1 MVCYDFSNQKAKI
14 YLSYNKFVIET
25 MNNNPINTID
35 LSAEYVKVKNLLIEG
50 DISNEQLYEL
60 DASMIQIFNKRYGDD
75 QSFCNVNIN
84 CDLSLA
90 GTFYGP
96 ETLIIE
102 PASHGDNSGTVVIR
116 GNLQVQGEHTFIN
129 SQTIEVSDNII
140 RMHANYNSLDF
151 GGIEVVDDTGVI
163 RQFLWNNI
171 EDRWILE
178 DPLFLNDDLDVS
190 NNVNIS
196 GDLVVD
202 GNFDLSGRIDVDNDA
217 SFNGNVDISNHL
229 TVEGDASFNGDVD
242 ISGILKADNISLGE
256 ILKGL
261 GRFLLIDASGNI
273 VDSSFIS
280 FDGSS
285 VIIDTSAGLKIPAG
299 TTDERPV
306 HALQGHIRYN
316 NTLDSFEGYDG
327 NNWGKLGGL
336 KDVDGDT
343 YISVETSAGNDN
355 DDLDFYT
362 AGVRYLQIDKGGNIL
377 IGKGNNLS
385 KFTISGETGDTKI
398 AGTVEISG
406 NEGGVGLIV
415 HNDISTNN
423 IYMNQF
429 IYGNEIMY
437 IDPVHPTADNSGLLV
452 IRADVQILGTQTT
465 INSTTTEVSHNIIVH
480 IPAALTDG
488 GLKVKD
494 QNDHLRPFVFKNAP
508 DFRWDLSDAI
518 IFRDDASFSNNVDIS
533 ENLYVN
539 GDVSFQRNLDVS
551 GRLTTTTFTVLGD
564 VSFNGN
570 VDISD
575 RLVTYGDVSLISAV
589 DISGKLNIFDTG
601 TFLGNGNGLVV
612 VNDASLNN
620 DLYLGGTLY
629 TGQNFIID
637 PKGHG
642 DNTGLVIIK
651 GGLQVDGSSTV
662 INSTVLDISDH
673 RILLS
678 SNSTNQSQTDGAG
691 IEVSNNKL
699 FIYDYANDR
708 WLTNIGL
715 NVSGDL
721 IVNEDTSLNNAV
733 DISGKFNING
743 DSSFNKPVDINNN
756 FNVYSDSSFNG
767 NVYIAQHLNINDTL
781 SVNEDAS
788 FNQNVI
794 INETLEVDGIVTLN
808 NNVDISENLYVNGDV
823 SFQRNLDVSGT
834 IRATTIKVLGDVSF
848 DGFVDISDRLV
859 VYGDASFN
867 QDVDICGILHG
878 NDLIINGDASFNQN
892 VEISDQL
899 NVNGDVSLNSFVDI
913 SDRLVVN
920 GDASFNQDVDICG
933 ILHGNKLII
942 NGDASFNNNVD
953 ISENLYVNGD
963 VSFQRNL
970 DVSGQLIATTIKILG
985 DVSFNVNV
993 DVSDR
998 LVVYGDVS
1006 LNGNVDV
1013 SDRLVVEGDVS
1024 LNENVDISNQ
1034 LNVNG
1039 DASFNSNVDISN
1051 RLNVD
1056 GIAFHGLRQDLNVLN
1071 NENSLIVAGG
1081 TSTSKI
1087 AYSQDFGNNWTE
1099 ITATSTLFTNA
1110 ASGAQ
1115 SVEFNGSMWVAA
1127 GRGGNHV
1134 AYSYDGIN
1142 WNSGGTVFSHNGR
1155 DIKYDNYRGRWILV
1169 GQGNSSTIAYS
1180 YDGINWTTLA
1190 VNPIEQKIMALD
1202 LNESTYVVCGETT
1215 AGAPTLA
1222 HSYDLI
1228 NWTTVGVNPFERGR
1242 CVLWTGERWL
1252 AGGVIGDRDY
1262 SIVYSEDGTSWNDIA
1277 NADNLAQGSSNI
1289 FSTSCVKIATN
1300 GSTIIAVGQGT
1311 NTIAYSKDGGLTFTG
1326 LGTSIIGSG
1335 FSVAWCGIQW
1345 VVGGNNSEMA
1355 VSRDGIVWTPV
1366 TSPFT
1371 STTFDIAWNR
1381 SIYNSLVDIN
1391 ERLNTMET
1399 KIDVSYRNVD
1409 ISLNLL
1415 VEGDAS
1421 FNQNVDISGTLK
1433 VTDLQVLGDAS
1444 FNNNVD
1450 ISENLYVNGDVF
1462 FQRNLDVSDNLYV
1475 NGDVSFQRNLD
1486 VSGKLVVT
1494 TLEVLG
1500 DVSFNGNVDISNRLL
1515 VYGDVS
1521 FQSDVDISKNLT
1533 VSGETILSTLRVN
1546 DLSNNRVVIVGPSGK
1561 LEDDGNFTF
1570 DGSNLVIDTSHAI
1583 QIPVGTTGE
1592 RPDAVTGQIRFNV
1605 TDNRYEGYNGNAWVP
1620 LGESGNN
1627 LIVATGS
1634 GTNTLNWSNDHGE
1647 TWNPVTD
1654 STTLFNQAED
1664 VAWNGRRWVAVGEGP
1679 SNIAYSDD
1687 GIIWFDATNSSSL
1700 FSAQADAIGA
1710 NNYLWV
1716 AGGSFQPNNII
1727 YSSDGINWHYAN
1739 NSPFGLTCNDVK
1751 YGGNLWVAAG
1761 GYGVTSPNYTLGYSY
1776 NGKDWYGGA
1785 GAEIFATQGRAI
1797 AWNGKLWVAV
1807 GGGVSTPFII
1817 AYSYDGKNWNG
1828 VTGSTSIIKEAYGI
1842 AWNGSL
1848 FVIVG
1853 ESNTTLGITNT
1864 ILTSEDGIN
1873 WTGRGTTV
1881 FGTGVTIGRARGI
1894 TWTGSN
1900 WIAVGL
1906 NQGSPSNTIAT
1917 SLDGITWVGKGST
1930 NFTTRGT
1937 GVAINNVFDY
1947 NKYQLETLDI
1957 SYRNVDISLNLLVE
1971 GRVDISGYVS
1981 LNYNVD
1987 ISENLYVNGD
1997 VSFQRNLDV
2006 SGTIRATTIKV
2017 LGDVS
2022 FDGFVDISDRLVVYG
2037 DASFNQDVDIC
2048 GILHGNDLIING
2060 DASFNQN
2067 VDISGQLIVK
2077 GDVSLNSNVDISEN
2091 LYVNGD
2097 VSFQRNLD
2105 VSGQLTVTTLKVLGD
2120 VSFDGFVDISNRLV
2134 AYSDASFNQDVDICG
2149 ILHGNKLIINS
2160 DASFNNNVTISNEL
2174 IVNSD
2179 VSLNSNVDISE
2190 NLYVNGDVSFQR
2202 NLDVSGLLT
2211 VTTLKVLGDVSFNG
2225 NVDIS
2230 DRLVAYGD
2238 ASFNED
2244 VDICGTLH
2252 GYKLIINDDASFNSI
2267 VDISEQLIVNGDV
2280 SLNSNVD
2287 ISENLYVNGDVSFQR
2302 NLDVSGQIVA
2312 TSLKVLGDVSF
2323 NRNVDISD
2331 RLVVYVDTSLNGN
2344 VDISNRLVVYGDV
2357 SLNGNVDISDK
2368 LVVRGDASFN
2378 SNVNV
2383 SGETILSTLRVN
2395 DLTETRIVFVGSSG
2409 ELIDSSF
2416 LTFDGSN
2423 LIIDTSYSIQI
2434 PVGTTDERPN
2444 PAEQG
2449 QIRYNITDSTFEG
2462 YDGNNWGSLG
2472 GVKDVDGDTYILAES
2487 SPGADNDEL
2496 QFYSAGNKY
2505 MTIDGYG
2512 NIIVGS
2518 NMFTISGETGKT
2530 LIAGDVSMNNNVD
2543 ISENLYVNG
2552 DVSFQRNLDV
2562 SGQIVATSLK
2572 VLGDVSFNGN
2582 VDVSD
2587 RLVVNGDISLNGNVD
2602 ISDRLVTNGDVSLNS
2617 SVDISNQLNVNG
2629 DASFNSSVD
2638 ISDRLIV
2645 NDIAFEGLRKDL
2657 NVLTG
2662 ENNLVIGVGIDDV
2675 DDANTIAYSHDL
2687 GITWTSVTSSISI
2700 FSDVNAGGQSVEYNG
2715 SMWVASGR
2723 GTNTIAYSE
2732 DGIIWNGAGQIFSH
2746 SGRVVKYDSNR
2757 GRWIVGGQGS
2767 PDTLVYSYDGINWK
2781 GLGNSAISLKVMG
2794 LDLNNTRY
2802 VACGEGTSAFA
2813 YSDDLITWTTI
2824 SPSPFELGRCVLWT
2838 GRRWFAGGSKGIANS
2853 SLVYSD
2859 DGETWI
2865 DVSNAN
2871 DLTQGSANVI
2881 SGVVNGIAFNGS
2893 TIVIVGKGI
2902 NTIAYSKDHGE
2913 SFTGVGSSYITDEG
2927 FAIAWCGT
2935 HWIAGGTRNEILKS
2949 TDGIIWTTVTA
2960 PIPIS
2965 PYHISWNKSIYGT
2978 LGLIA
2983 EKLSTLEERIDVSY
2997 RNVDISLHLLVEGDA
3012 SFNGDVDISGILN
3025 GNKLV
3030 INDDA
3035 SFNSKVDISDN
3046 LYVNGDVSFQRNL
3059 DVSGI
3064 LKTTD
3069 LVVLQDSSFHGFVD
3083 ISENLYV
3090 NGDVSFQRNL
3100 DVSGNLLVDGYSF
3113 DGVRSAT
3120 EYLHN
3125 NENIIIG
3132 VGGNTNTI
3140 GYSFDYGITWN
3151 TVPGS
3156 ADLIG
3161 GPSFNPGATAI
3172 AYNGHRWI
3180 VIGNGINIALYSDD
3194 GLNWTGYNTT
3204 NPGVEGP
3211 FGVRGWCIKWNPQ
3224 LGRFIA
3230 SGHSSSGDLSNN
3242 NLAMTEDGSEWTPLG
3257 KPMGSKT
3264 EAFDFNPYGRYVYVG
3279 SGGTNSIAY
3288 SDDFTTYNRLGNS
3301 IFSVGRKVLWI
3312 GGTRWVAVGMPGTCS
3327 IAVSDTNGETWY
3339 DVSNADDLTQG
3350 SSSIFTDG
3358 VALGWNGS
3366 RLLAGGDGSNRIA
3379 YSDDLGLTWKIVSGP
3394 ETIFTSQINCLVWCG
3409 VRWLAGGATPN
3420 RLAYSDDNGLTWT
3433 AVENA
3438 SHTFSSQVMDIAWNN
3453 NFNSALANAAT
3464 KIYTSIDV
3472 SYRNVDISL
3481 NLLVEGRVDISGDVS
3496 LNYNVDISNKLNV
3509 FGDTSLNENVDITK
3523 KLTVGGTTIL
3533 RSATTIEST
3542 LDVNDTATFIG
3553 SGKGVIIEN
3562 DLSVNNHIYMGSHL
3576 YGPPTLYID
3585 PVHPTAENS
3594 GLLVIK
3600 ADLQVLGT
3608 QTTVNSETTEVSS
3621 NIIVHLPP
3629 ALNSG
3634 GFKVKDENDN
3644 LHGLI
3649 WKNSPDFKWELTSPI
3664 VFTDDASFNEDVDIY
3679 GTLHLND
3686 MIVNGDVSFNGNV
3699 DISENLYVNGDVS
3712 FQRNLDV
3719 SGLIRTNDVSCDD
3732 FNATRIKAEIN
3743 RIAIGVNSGVTSQGT
3758 DSIGIGN
3765 LAGQNTQ
3772 GNYAISLGS
3781 NAGQIFQGNNS
3792 VAIGRFAGET
3802 NQEKNSIAIG
3812 RLAGRTNQYSESIAI
3827 GYDAGGI
3834 DQSSNSIAI
3843 GNQAGNTNQGINAIA
3858 IGRRAGLTNQG
3869 TNAIAIGAIAN
3880 TTDQKENTIIISAV
3894 GSHNATDFSNALYI
3908 NPIRNVDNSY
3918 LLQYNTLTKEITHSR
3933 TLDIDKLKVLDI
3945 SCRHIDVSGRLLVEG
3960 DASFNLG
3967 VTVGQ
3972 NLGVGFENSTLTDF
3986 PDSNYRIHLNAED
3999 GSIHGMRVSCRNTD
4013 TEILR
4018 FDGTSSTSYGG
4029 ALRFLGSGTGNNNS
4043 FAITMNNQNGTDVDA
4058 IVIPQDGNIGIRIA
4072 EPTSVLHVNGDAS
4085 FNNNVDISENLYV
4098 NGDVSFQRNLD
4109 VSGQLIATS
4118 LKILDDVSFNGYVDI
4133 SENLYVNGDVSF
4145 QRNLDVSGRLL
4156 VDGNSFAGLRQDLNV
4171 LNNQDNIIVALGDVG
4186 SGTIAYSFD
4195 FGETWTI
4202 VPGSDSIFSLW
4213 AFSLDYNGS
4222 IWVAGGRG
4230 GNTIAYSYDGIN
4242 WNAGGTPFSHS
4253 GRKIKYNSYLGY
4265 WVAGGQGG
4273 EDIEFSYDGINWTPH
4288 PGANIDGVT
4297 SIRGYDFNE
4306 TRHVIVTT
4314 SPTDTTYSILYSDD
4328 LINWTGITDSKTLFF
4343 RDGRHVLWT
4352 GRRWIV
4358 GGSKQTGTATM
4369 IYSDDAVSWFDV
4381 TNASNLTQ
4389 GSGNIFST
4397 TCNKLAYN
4405 GSMIVAVG
4413 NGTNSIA
4420 YSSDHGLSFTG
4431 ISITGFTT
4439 GFAVEWCGT
4448 RWVVGGDSLQMLL
4461 SNDGINWTQVVNPPF
4476 NSICYEIKWNRSVYG
4491 TFVNISENITEL
4503 QNTVDISYR
4512 NVDISLNLLVEG
4524 DTSLNGNVDISENLY
4539 VNGDVSFQRNL
4550 DVSGKLFATTF
4561 EAIDVSF
4568 RNVDISNRLFVEG
4581 DSSFNN
4587 FVDISNLR
4595 VGHGY
4600 GKTDGTASSSLSSAS
4615 QTILGN
4621 LQVGYIGYDD
4631 WAGIRHNNLNSTA
4644 QYALIQNN
4652 AGTTILNAANGQNI
4666 NFNIGNSV
4674 KMRLNSDGNF
4684 GIGELNPDSILEVVG
4699 DSSFNGKVDIS
4710 DKFNVNGDTS
4720 FNNNVDISE
4729 NLYVNGDVSFQ
4740 RNLDVSGKLFSTT
4753 FEAMDVSFRNVDI
4766 SNRLLVEGDASF
4778 NSHTSFYNYVEAS
4791 NLLIGAITDAQ
4802 GWAGV
4807 KHKDIISGVG
4817 YALLQKDDGR
4827 TIINSLSPQNIE
4839 FRTSAVLMGIFKDRK
4854 FGLGTNNPTSL
4865 LTVVGD
4871 SSLNGFVDISEN
4883 LYVNGDVSF
4892 QRNLDVSGQLTAT
4905 SLRVLGDV
4913 SFNGFVDISENLY
4926 VNGDVS
4932 FQRAVDVSGLFTGA
4946 DVSCDDFRATRIKA
4960 VSNGAIAIGPLAG
4973 STSQGIATI
4982 AIGTSA
4988 GQSSADNAIS
4998 IGIQAGETSQALRAI
5013 AIGASAGNTS
5023 QSNSAIAIGVNSGKT
5038 SQGINSIAIGQLAGE
5053 ISQGENSV
5061 AIGYLA
5067 GRRNPLT
5074 TEKTITINAT
5084 GSTLPCDISSAFFV
5098 KPIRNSDN
5106 SYILQYNTSSGEIT
5120 YSNNMA
5126 ELIGLN
5132 DLSDVIFNM
5141 TTQSLKIGD
5150 TSKVSLSNAF
5160 YNTFTGFTS
5169 GNEILT
5175 GERNSGY
5182 GYQSLFNLTQGDFN
5196 TGYGAGSLMNLT
5208 EAVSN
5213 TAVGHNALSGSSG
5226 GMTGSYNTA
5235 IGKNSMPV
5243 TTTGNS
5249 NVAVGIKS
5257 LFRNSDGSNNTVIGG
5272 NCMPN
5277 NTTGSYN
5284 IGIGTNAGRTTTTG
5298 KYNIFIGF
5306 DTVGSANS
5314 NSNEIV
5320 IGSQSDG
5327 ITSNRNRGHG
5337 SNTTT
5342 LGNPQITN
5350 TIIYG
5355 LIEISNLLVEGD
5367 ASFNKAVHM
5376 NGDVSLNSN
5385 VDISGKLNVYA
5396 DSSFNQSVDISNHLV
5411 VSGTR
5416 FSSVKHTRDVVD
5428 SNTNFMVAVG
5438 GGGSESNNKIAYSYD
5453 GITWTGVSDSTSI
5466 FTNFAQSVA
5475 TNGTTWVA
5483 VGNGG
5488 NAYAYS
5494 YDGITWTGLGS
5505 IIGSFNI
5512 NRGFSVKWINELG
5525 KYFMGVHGG
5534 TQFAYSY
5541 DGINWNWLA
5550 SSNPLGSKM
5559 TDFDY
5564 NHSKSRFV
5572 AVGEGSDTIAYSD
5585 DGITWTGLGNTILSR
5600 GVGVTS
5606 NDKIWVATGQKDSL
5620 TSTIVYSEDNGVTWL
5635 DASNA
5640 SNLSQGSA
5648 TIFTTRANQA
5658 AWNGEMW
5665 VVVGGGTN
5673 SIAYSND
5680 GKIWMPL
5687 GNTIFSEGKGV
5698 SWTGTKWV
5706 GLGSNNRIAYSYDGI
5721 NWIGVL
5727 NSVNIFSSYGARLAW
5742 KKNVYPCISHLSS
5755 RINDLSAVL
5764 TGGTYA
5770 AQADFEDLSQTV
5782 LDLSTNYYV
5791 FKSDFIDVSNRVQD
5805 LSENLLKRYED
5816 ASFGTV
5822 EIRDNLILTDL
5833 SLTNLDVSNKL
5844 KVAINQDN
5852 SGVIGKLQIG
5862 HIGYNG
5868 WAGIKNVN
5876 LTENNQ
5882 YALIQSSSGKTFLN
5896 AEANEDLRL
5905 RLDNTDYFI
5914 LDTAQTTI
5922 GRLSVTNYN
5931 VKLNADVSMVTNAS
5945 VEGDFSVNRIESNL
5959 VPKIDNTYSLGSITN
5974 EWKDLFVG
5982 GGSIYMDKCKIMH
5995 RLSSNNT
6002 LVIDN
6007 SGLALDISHISHVN
6021 FRPNVSFNGN
6031 VEISGLLI
6039 TEGINILDISFRNVD
6054 ISNRLFVEGDS
6065 SFNNFVDISNLTV
6078 GANKTHSTTFLGKA
6092 AIGFI
6097 GHNDTNINHAL
6108 FSHKDYYH
6116 LNNSYALKQNNDGT
6130 THLNAATGTHITFRI
6145 SNTAKMRL
6153 LTNGDFG
6160 IGTTTPEAR
6169 LHIVGGGLISE
6180 EDSSFNKNLM
6190 ISGEII
6196 NSAGYGGLSGEILT
6210 STGSGWKWNTM
6221 MLNDLSDVIVD
6232 ITDFSNSIKIGSN
6245 KTGTLN
6251 NAYGNT
6257 LIGWKSGDSITTG
6270 FNNTGLGFHTL
6281 NNAQGGDAN
6290 TAIGSGALENVISG
6304 NANTSIGNSSLNL
6317 LTNGDYNTSI
6327 GSGSL
6332 SDTLTGSNNI
6342 ALGRKA
6348 GEINTTGSNNIF
6360 IGYQAIPDISEGT
6373 NQIVIGYD
6381 ISGKGSNTVLLGN
6394 NDTTDTYLKGRV
6406 DMTDIC
6412 GAVVV
6417 HDLTTVNDSS
6427 TKIATAGSIRKY
6439 IKEATPI
6446 YNSSKI
6452 QTDDKLNNKV
6462 ALSFP
6467 RDNRVVI
6474 RENEV
6479 YADLDNKTAGAQEF
6493 TFGESTNDFYVAVG
6507 RGTTNKILYS
6517 YDGYKWLAGPNAS
6530 NIFSV
6535 RGYCVEYDGL
6545 KYIAVGQSS
6554 SHTMAV
6560 SIDGITWNGRNKPLN
6575 IDKGLVIKYENGIWI
6590 YGGED
6595 TGGDTMAYSFEG
6607 TTWHH
6612 CYTSAGGAIST
6623 IFDKMCNGLAYNGL
6637 VWVASGRHDSATHSL
6652 AYSEDG
6658 IRWTGLGNSVF
6669 STQGNAVASNG
6680 EVFLAGGQGANVLA
6694 RSTNGINWTPITVGI
6709 NLKVS
6714 AIACNG
6720 KIWVVGGN
6728 AGSFLAYSTDNGYT
6742 FTNIT
6747 QNIITSFVNG
6757 LYWSGRYFFASG
6769 EGTNALAISKDGINW
6784 KKLSDHSF
6792 DEKGGNIVC
6801 NNRKRNQIK
6810 FEKRMSVVCGHGTNS
6825 LAYETL
6831 TYDISNMGLT
6841 YTDVSGS
6848 TDIFDS
6854 GAYAVAHDGKMW
6866 VAAGIGS
6873 NYSLAYSDNGT
6884 VWHGIPHSK
6893 DQLFTDGAEGIAY
6906 NGKMWVATGNN
6917 YASADMSNIVTA
6929 YSTDGLCWVPV
6940 KSSTRIMTKGFCVE
6954 WGEDI
6959 WLVGGHK
6966 TLDGNFT
6973 GLSTMAYSYNGI
6985 DWKMVNGPQII
6996 TNVQGIKWNG
7006 EIFVAVGNASNTIA
7020 WSSNGTNWIGLGT
7033 GIFSAAGR
7041 GIEYSKK
7048 LKIWVAVGSG
7058 TNTIAYSTDAIS
7070 WTGIGTSIFSTAGF
7084 GVHYN
7089 GERFIAYGKGTNSI
7103 AYSDDG
7109 INWTGLGTSLFTTQ
7123 GRNGAL
7129 SNQYGKCTIVNPVV
7143 AVGEDGTPSQSTI
7156 AYSIDGFNWAITG
7169 KQLFLTNG
7177 WFVAYNGIMWVG
7189 VGQGGNSWRPD
7200 TIAYSYDGLNWVG
7213 LGRTIFTTR
7222 GLTVAWNGSYWIAGG
7237 RGTNQI
7243 AISYDGITWTPVN
7256 QPFTTECKSV
7266 CWTGEKWI
7274 ALGSGTHKVA
7284 TSTDGL
7290 NWTGRGNYFVFDAG
7304 VHAVA
7309 TNGLIT
7315 VGTGANGKMAY
7326 TFNGENWT
7334 NIASTPFSNHV
7345 YGIATNGKM
7354 WVAGGRGT
7362 NTLAYSYDGI
7372 TWTGAGSPI
7381 SSRAYGIAW
7390 NGRYW
7395 IAVGRGNPCAVISYD
7410 GINWLPVEDSNNV
7423 PFTTQGLAISSL
7435 SKPIGHDG
7443 LKNEFVLNK
7452 YGPVLSNIMIVTGP
7466 SYYADYETDGY
7477 STFNI
7482 NVKGVKDQV
7491 QN

>member
-1 MVCYDFSNQKAKI
+1 MVCIGISNEKAKI

-25 MNNNPINTID
+25 MDNEPIDTID
-35 LSAEYVKVKNLLIEG
+35 LSAKYVRVNNLSING
-50 DISNEQLYEL
+50 DISNEQLFEL
-60 DASMIQIFNKRYGDD
+60 DASMIQIFNQAYDDD
-75 QSFCNVNIN
+75 QSFCNLDVA
-84 CDLSLA
+84 CDFSLA
-90 GTFYGP
+90 GTFFGP
-96 ETLIIE
+96 ETLIID
-102 PASHGDNSGTVVIR
+102 PMSHGDNSGTVIIR
-116 GNLQVQGEHTFIN
+116 GNLQVLGDHTFIN

-140 RMHANYNSLDF
+140 RMHANYNALDF
-151 GGIEVVDDTGVI
+151 GGIEVVDDSGVV
-163 RQFLWNNI
+163 RQFLWSNI

-178 DPLFLNDDLDVS
+178 DRLFLNDDLDVS

-229 TVEGDASFNGDVD
+229 TVNGDASLNGDVD
-242 ISGILKADNISLGE
+242 ISGTLKADTILLGD
-256 ILKGL
+256 ILKGI
-261 GRFLLIDASGNI
+261 GRFILLDACGNL

-285 VIIDTSAGLKIPAG
+285 VIIDTSAGLRIPAG
-299 TTDERPV
+299 TTDERPAP
-306 HALQGHIRYN
+306 ALQGHIRYN
-316 NTLDSFEGYDG
+316 STLDSFEGYDG
-327 NNWGKLGGL
+327 TNWGKLGGL

-343 YISVETSAGNDN
+343 YISVETSAGDDN

-362 AGVRYLQIDKGGNIL
+362 AGVRYLQIDNSGNIL
-377 IGKGNNLS
+377 IGKGDNLS
-385 KFTISGETGDTKI
+385 KFTISGETGNTQI

-406 NEGGVGLIV
+406 NPGGVGLTV

-423 IYMNQF
+423 IYMHQF

-518 IFRDDASFSNNVDIS
+518 IFRDYASFGNNVDIS

-551 GRLTTTTFTVLGD
+551 GRLTTTNLTVIGD

-575 RLVTYGDVSLISAV
+575 RLVTYGDVSLISVV
-589 DISGKLNIFDTG
+589 DISGKLNVKDTG
-601 TFLGNGNGLVV
+601 TFLGNGQGLVV
-612 VNDASLNN
+612 VNDSSMNG
-620 DLYLGGTLY
+620 DLYLGGILY
-629 TGQNFIID
+629 TENNFIID

-642 DNTGLVIIK
+642 DNTGLVIIR
-651 GGLQVDGSSTV
+651 GGLQVDGSSTT
-662 INSTVLDISDH
+662 INSTIVDISDH

-678 SNSTNQSQTDGAG
+678 SNSTHQSQTDGAG

-721 IVNEDTSLNNAV
+721 IVEEDVSLNNAL

-743 DSSFNKPVDINNN
+743 DSSFNAPVDINND
-756 FNVYSDSSFNG
+756 FNVNSDSSFNA
-767 NVYIAQHLNINDTL
+767 NVYIQEHLKIDKTL
-781 SVNEDAS
+781 TVIQDAS
-788 FNQNVI
+788 FSQNVI
-794 INETLEVDGIVTLN
+794 INETLQVDGVVTLN

-834 IRATTIKVLGDVSF
+834 LMASTIKVLGDVSF

-859 VYGDASFN
+859 AYGDASFN
-867 QDVDICGILHG
+867 QDVDISGILHG

-892 VEISDQL
+892 VDISDQL
-899 NVNGDVSLNSFVDI
+899 NVNGDASLNSSVDI

-942 NGDASFNNNVD
+942 NDDASFNNNVD

-970 DVSGQLIATTIKILG
+970 DVSGQLIATTIKVLG
-985 DVSFNVNV
+985 DVSFNGNV

-998 LVVYGDVS
+998 LLVYGDVS

-1013 SDRLVVEGDVS
+1013 SDRLVVEGNVS
-1024 LNENVDISNQ
+1024 LNKNVDISNQ

-1039 DASFNSNVDISN
+1039 DASFNSIVDISN

-1056 GIAFHGLRQDLNVLN
+1056 GIAFDGLRQHLNVLN
-1071 NENSLIVAGG
+1071 NENSLIVAVG

-1087 AYSQDFGNNWTE
+1087 AYSKDFGNNWTE
-1099 ITATSTLFTNA
+1099 ITATSTLFTN
-1110 ASGAQ
+1110 GADGGQ

-1142 WNSGGTVFSHNGR
+1142 WNSGGTVFSHSGR

-1169 GQGNSSTIAYS
+1169 GQGNSTTIAYS

-1190 VNPIEQKIMALD
+1190 VNPIQEKIMALD
-1202 LNESTYVVCGETT
+1202 LNETDYVVCGETT

-1242 CVLWTGERWL
+1242 CVLWSGERWL
-1252 AGGVIGDRDY
+1252 AGGVKGDRDY
-1262 SIVYSEDGTSWNDIA
+1262 SLVFSDDGITWNDIG
-1277 NADNLAQGSSNI
+1277 NADNLAQGSTNI
-1289 FSTSCVKIATN
+1289 FSTSCVEIATN

-1335 FSVAWCGIQW
+1335 FSVAWCGTQW

-1355 VSRDGIVWTPV
+1355 VSRDGIVWTSV

-1421 FNQNVDISGTLK
+1421 FNQNVDISGILK
-1433 VTDLQVLGDAS
+1433 VTDLQVLCDASFNNNVDISENLYVNGDVSFQRNLDVSGSITATTIKVLGDVSFDGFVDISDRLVAYGDASFNQDVDICGMLHGNKLIINSDASFNNRVDISNHLQVLGDTSLNNKVDISDNLYVNGDVSFQRNLDVSGKIVATTLKVLGDASFNQNVDISGILKVAELEVLGDAS

-1450 ISENLYVNGDVF
+1450 ISENLYVNGDVS
-1462 FQRNLDVSDNLYV
+1462 FQRNLDVSGSITATTIKVLGDISFDGFVDISDRLLVYGDASFNQDVDICGILYGNKLIINNDASFNNRVDISNHLQVLGDVSLNNKVDISDNLYV

-1486 VSGKLVVT
+1486 VSGKLFVT
-1494 TLEVLG
+1494 TLESL
-1500 DVSFNGNVDISNRLL
+1500 DVSFRNVDISE
-1515 VYGDVS
+1515 
-1521 FQSDVDISKNLT
+1521 NLS
-1533 VSGETILSTLRVN
+1533 VSGDTILSTLRVI
-1546 DLSNNRVVIVGPSGK
+1546 DLTETRILFVGSSGE
-1561 LEDDGNFTF
+1561 LIDSSFLTF
-1570 DGSNLVIDTSHAI
+1570 DGSNLIIDTSSSI
-1583 QIPVGTTGE
+1583 QIPVGTTDE
-1592 RPDAVTGQIRFNV
+1592 RPNPAIKGQIR
-1605 TDNRYEGYNGNAWVP
+1605 YN
-1620 LGESGNN
+1620 
-1627 LIVATGS
+1627 I
-1634 GTNTLNWSNDHGE
+1634 
-1647 TWNPVTD
+1647 TD
-1654 STTLFNQAED
+1654 STFEGYDGDNWGSLGGVKDVDGDTYILAESGPGTDNDELEFYTAGTKYMTIDGCGNIIVGSNMFTISAETGYTLFAGD
-1664 VAWNGRRWVAVGEGP
+1664 V
-1679 SNIAYSDD
+1679 SM
-1687 GIIWFDATNSSSL
+1687 
-1700 FSAQADAIGA
+1700 
-1710 NNYLWV
+1710 
-1716 AGGSFQPNNII
+1716 
-1727 YSSDGINWHYAN
+1727 
-1739 NSPFGLTCNDVK
+1739 
-1751 YGGNLWVAAG
+1751 
-1761 GYGVTSPNYTLGYSY
+1761 
-1776 NGKDWYGGA
+1776 
-1785 GAEIFATQGRAI
+1785 
-1797 AWNGKLWVAV
+1797 
-1807 GGGVSTPFII
+1807 
-1817 AYSYDGKNWNG
+1817 
-1828 VTGSTSIIKEAYGI
+1828 
-1842 AWNGSL
+1842 
-1848 FVIVG
+1848 
-1853 ESNTTLGITNT
+1853 
-1864 ILTSEDGIN
+1864 
-1873 WTGRGTTV
+1873 
-1881 FGTGVTIGRARGI
+1881 
-1894 TWTGSN
+1894 
-1900 WIAVGL
+1900 
-1906 NQGSPSNTIAT
+1906 
-1917 SLDGITWVGKGST
+1917 
-1930 NFTTRGT
+1930 
-1937 GVAINNVFDY
+1937 
-1947 NKYQLETLDI
+1947 NK
-1957 SYRNVDISLNLLVE
+1957 
-1971 GRVDISGYVS
+1971 
-1981 LNYNVD
+1981 NVD

-2006 SGTIRATTIKV
+2006 SGTITATTIKV
-2017 LGDVS
+2017 FGDVS

-2037 DASFNQDVDIC
+2037 DVSFNQDVDIC
-2048 GILHGNDLIING
+2048 GILHGNKLIING
-2060 DASFNQN
+2060 DASFNSNLDISDQLNVNGDVSLNSSVDISENLKVNGDVSLNSN
-2067 VDISGQLIVK
+2067 VDISNNLYVNGDVSFQRNLDVSGQLIATTLKVLGDVSFDGFVDISENLYVNGDVSFQKNLDISGKIVVTTLNVLSDTSLNGNIDISENLYVNGDVSFQRNLDVSGQLIATSLKVLGDVSFNGNVDISDRLVVYEDASFNKNVEIAETLNTGRTDISNTLIVK
-2077 GDVSLNSNVDISEN
+2077 GDVSLNSSVDICNRLVVNGDISFNSNLDISDQLNVLGDVSLNKNVDISEN

-2105 VSGQLTVTTLKVLGD
+2105 VSGE
-2120 VSFDGFVDISNRLV
+2120 IV
-2134 AYSDASFNQDVDICG
+2134 A
-2149 ILHGNKLIINS
+2149 
-2160 DASFNNNVTISNEL
+2160 
-2174 IVNSD
+2174 
-2179 VSLNSNVDISE
+2179 
-2190 NLYVNGDVSFQR
+2190 
-2202 NLDVSGLLT
+2202 
-2211 VTTLKVLGDVSFNG
+2211 TTLKVLGDVSFNG

-2230 DRLVAYGD
+2230 DRLV
-2238 ASFNED
+2238 
-2244 VDICGTLH
+2244 
-2252 GYKLIINDDASFNSI
+2252 
-2267 VDISEQLIVNGDV
+2267 VNGDV
-2280 SLNSNVD
+2280 
-2287 ISENLYVNGDVSFQR
+2287 
-2302 NLDVSGQIVA
+2302 
-2312 TSLKVLGDVSF
+2312 
-2323 NRNVDISD
+2323 
-2331 RLVVYVDTSLNGN
+2331 
-2344 VDISNRLVVYGDV
+2344 
-2357 SLNGNVDISDK
+2357 
-2368 LVVRGDASFN
+2368 
-2378 SNVNV
+2378 
-2383 SGETILSTLRVN
+2383 
-2395 DLTETRIVFVGSSG
+2395 
-2409 ELIDSSF
+2409 
-2416 LTFDGSN
+2416 
-2423 LIIDTSYSIQI
+2423 
-2434 PVGTTDERPN
+2434 
-2444 PAEQG
+2444 
-2449 QIRYNITDSTFEG
+2449 
-2462 YDGNNWGSLG
+2462 
-2472 GVKDVDGDTYILAES
+2472 
-2487 SPGADNDEL
+2487 
-2496 QFYSAGNKY
+2496 
-2505 MTIDGYG
+2505 
-2512 NIIVGS
+2512 
-2518 NMFTISGETGKT
+2518 
-2530 LIAGDVSMNNNVD
+2530 
-2543 ISENLYVNG
+2543 
-2552 DVSFQRNLDV
+2552 
-2562 SGQIVATSLK
+2562 
-2572 VLGDVSFNGN
+2572 
-2582 VDVSD
+2582 
-2587 RLVVNGDISLNGNVD
+2587 SLNGNVD

-2617 SVDISNQLNVNG
+2617 NVDITNKLVVDG
-2629 DASFNSSVD
+2629 DASFNSNVD
-2638 ISDRLIV
+2638 ISNRLNV
-2645 NDIAFEGLRKDL
+2645 NDIAFDGIRKDI
-2657 NVLTG
+2657 NVLNG
-2662 ENNLVIGVGIDDV
+2662 ENNLLVAIGSD
-2675 DDANTIAYSHDL
+2675 NTTGDSNRIIYSHDL
-2687 GITWTSVTSSISI
+2687 GDTWFSVPSSSSIFTETNI
-2700 FSDVNAGGQSVEYNG
+2700 AGTGVAYNG

-2723 GTNTIAYSE
+2723 GTNHVAYSY
-2732 DGIIWNGAGQIFSH
+2732 DGINWNGAGQIFSH
-2746 SGRVVKYDSNR
+2746 SGRVVKYDSNK

-2767 PDTLVYSYDGINWK
+2767 SDTLVYSYDGINWK
-2781 GLGNSAISLKVMG
+2781 GLGNTAISSKVMG

-2802 VACGEGTSAFA
+2802 VACGEGTSALV
-2813 YSDDLITWTTI
+2813 YSDDLITWTSI
-2824 SPSPFELGRCVLWT
+2824 SPSPFQRGRCVLWT
-2838 GRRWFAGGSKGIANS
+2838 GRRWLAGGSKGSGNS

-2871 DLTQGSANVI
+2871 NLAQGSSSVF
-2881 SGVVNGIAFNGS
+2881 STVVNKIASNGS
-2893 TIVIVGKGI
+2893 TIVAVGKGV

-2913 SFTGVGSSYITDEG
+2913 TFAGLGTLYLTIEG
-2927 FAIAWCGT
+2927 FAVEWSGT
-2935 HWIAGGTRNEILKS
+2935 HFIAGGTGNEMFKS
-2949 TDGIIWTTVTA
+2949 KDGINWTAIATPVLLSTND
-2960 PIPIS
+2960 IT
-2965 PYHISWNKSIYGT
+2965 WNKSIYGSLVQLREDLT
-2978 LGLIA
+2978 
-2983 EKLSTLEERIDVSY
+2983 ELENKIDVSY
-2997 RNVDISLHLLVEGDA
+2997 RYVDISLDLLVEGD
-3012 SFNGDVDISGILN
+3012 
-3025 GNKLV
+3025 
-3030 INDDA
+3030 
-3035 SFNSKVDISDN
+3035 
-3046 LYVNGDVSFQRNL
+3046 VSFQNNL
-3059 DVSGI
+3059 DI
-3064 LKTTD
+3064 C
-3069 LVVLQDSSFHGFVD
+3069 
-3083 ISENLYV
+3083 
-3090 NGDVSFQRNL
+3090 
-3100 DVSGNLLVDGYSF
+3100 GNLLVDGYSF

-3125 NENIIIG
+3125 NENIVIG

-3161 GPSFNPGATAI
+3161 GSSHNPGATAI
-3172 AYNGHRWI
+3172 AYNGHRWV

-3194 GLNWTGYNTT
+3194 GLNWTGYNST
-3204 NPGVEGP
+3204 NPGIEGP
-3211 FGVRGWCIKWNPQ
+3211 FGIRGWCIKWNPK

-3230 SGHSSSGDLSNN
+3230 SGHSMSGDLSNN
-3242 NLAMTEDGSEWTPLG
+3242 NLAMTEDGSEWIPLG
-3257 KPMGSKT
+3257 KPMASKT
-3264 EAFDFNPYGRYVYVG
+3264 ESFDFNPYGRYVYVG

-3288 SDDFTTYNRLGNS
+3288 SDDFTTYTKLGNS

-3312 GGTRWVAVGMPGTCS
+3312 GGSRWVAVGKPGTCA
-3327 IAVSDTNGETWY
+3327 IALSDTNGETWY
-3339 DVSNADDLTQG
+3339 DVSNADDLTLG
-3350 SSSIFTDG
+3350 SSSLFTDC

-3438 SHTFSSQVMDIAWNN
+3438 SQTFSSQVMDIAWNK
-3453 NFNSALANAAT
+3453 NFNAALANAAT
-3464 KIYTSIDV
+3464 KINTSIDV

-3481 NLLVEGRVDISGDVS
+3481 NLLVEGRVDVSGDVS
-3496 LNYNVDISNKLNV
+3496 LNYNVDILNKLSV
-3509 FGDTSLNENVDITK
+3509 LGDTSLNENVDITK

-3533 RSATTIEST
+3533 RSGTTIEST
-3542 LDVNDTATFIG
+3542 LDVSDTATFVG

-3562 DLSVNNHIYMGSHL
+3562 DLSVNNHIHMGSHL
-3576 YGPPTLYID
+3576 YGPPILYID
-3585 PVHPTAENS
+3585 PVHPTADNS
-3594 GLLVIK
+3594 GLLVIR

-3608 QTTVNSETTEVSS
+3608 QTTINSVTTEVSS
-3621 NIIVHLPP
+3621 NIIVHIPS
-3629 ALNSG
+3629 ALSEG
-3634 GFKVKDENDN
+3634 GLQVKDENDV
-3644 LHGLI
+3644 LHGFVF
-3649 WKNSPDFKWELTSPI
+3649 KNSPHFKWDLSDSI
-3664 VFTDDASFNEDVDIY
+3664 LFRSDASFNEDVDIC
-3679 GTLHLND
+3679 GTLRIND
-3686 MIVNGDVSFNGNV
+3686 MIVNGDVSFLGYV

-3719 SGLIRTNDVSCDD
+3719 SGIIRANDVSCDD
-3732 FNATRIKAEIN
+3732 FNATRIKVEDE
-3743 RIAIGVNSGVTSQGT
+3743 RVAIGLKAGLISQGT
-3758 DSIGIGN
+3758 DAIGIGH

-3772 GNYAISLGS
+3772 GSNAIALGEQSGQLRQGANSITIGGFAGYVDQLQNSIAIGSSAGRNNQNRECIAIGYYAGSDDQGS
-3781 NAGQIFQGNNS
+3781 NSI
-3792 VAIGRFAGET
+3792 AIGHQAGVS
-3802 NQEKNSIAIG
+3802 NQGTDAIAIG
-3812 RLAGRTNQYSESIAI
+3812 RLAG
-3827 GYDAGGI
+3827 
-3834 DQSSNSIAI
+3834 
-3843 GNQAGNTNQGINAIA
+3843 
-3858 IGRRAGLTNQG
+3858 LTNQG
-3869 TNAIAIGAIAN
+3869 SYAIAIGAVAN
-3880 TTDQKENTIIISAV
+3880 VTDQKEHTIIISAA
-3894 GSHNATDFSNALYI
+3894 GMNNATDFSNALYI
-3908 NPIRNVDNSY
+3908 NPIRNVHNSY
-3918 LLQYNTLTKEITHSR
+3918 LLQYNSTTKEITYSK

-3945 SCRHIDVSGRLLVEG
+3945 SCENIDVSLNLLVEG
-3960 DASFNLG
+3960 RVDISGDVSLNSSVDISDRLLVSG
-3967 VTVGQ
+3967 VVSM
-3972 NLGVGFENSTLTDF
+3972 NS
-3986 PDSNYRIHLNAED
+3986 
-3999 GSIHGMRVSCRNTD
+3999 
-4013 TEILR
+4013 
-4018 FDGTSSTSYGG
+4018 
-4029 ALRFLGSGTGNNNS
+4029 
-4043 FAITMNNQNGTDVDA
+4043 
-4058 IVIPQDGNIGIRIA
+4058 
-4072 EPTSVLHVNGDAS
+4072 
-4085 FNNNVDISENLYV
+4085 NVDIS
-4098 NGDVSFQRNLD
+4098 D
-4109 VSGQLIATS
+4109 
-4118 LKILDDVSFNGYVDI
+4118 
-4133 SENLYVNGDVSF
+4133 NLYVNGDVSF

-4156 VDGNSFAGLRQDLNV
+4156 VDGNSFAGLRQNLNV

-4195 FGETWTI
+4195 LGETWSL
-4202 VPGSDSIFSLW
+4202 VPDSDSIFSLW
-4213 AFSLDYNGS
+4213 GFTLDYNGS

-4230 GNTIAYSYDGIN
+4230 GNNVAYSYDGIN
-4242 WNAGGTPFSHS
+4242 WSAGGTPFVHS
-4253 GRKIKYNSYLGY
+4253 GRNIKYNSYLGY

-4273 EDIEFSYDGINWTPH
+4273 EDLEFSYDGINWTPH
-4288 PGANIDGVT
+4288 PGGNIDGVT
-4297 SIRGYDFNE
+4297 SIRGYHFNE
-4306 TRHVIVTT
+4306 TRHVISTT
-4314 SPTDTTYSILYSDD
+4314 GTNTLLYSDD
-4328 LINWTGITDSKTLFF
+4328 LINWNVIDSQTFYQN
-4343 RDGRHVLWT
+4343 GRTVLWT
-4352 GRRWIV
+4352 GRRWIS
-4358 GGSKQTGTATM
+4358 GGSKGTGAGT
-4369 IYSDDAVSWFDV
+4369 IFYSDDGISWFDAS
-4381 TNASNLTQ
+4381 NASSLTQ
-4389 GSGNIFST
+4389 TSETVFST
-4397 TCNKLAYN
+4397 TCNKMAYN
-4405 GSMIVAVG
+4405 GTMIVAVG

-4431 ISITGFTT
+4431 ISITGMPT

-4448 RWVVGGDSLQMLL
+4448 RWIVGGNTNQMYL

-4476 NSICYEIKWNRSVYG
+4476 NSICYEVKWNRSIYG
-4491 TFVNISENITEL
+4491 IIQNISENISEL
-4503 QNTVDISYR
+4503 QNKIDVSYR
-4512 NVDISLNLLVEG
+4512 YVDISLNLLVEG
-4524 DTSLNGNVDISENLY
+4524 DTSLNGKVDISENLY

-4550 DVSGKLFATTF
+4550 DVSAKLFATTF
-4561 EAIDVSF
+4561 EAMDVSF

-4600 GKTDGTASSSLSSAS
+4600 GKTNGDPSTKLSSAS
-4615 QTILGN
+4615 QTLLGN
-4621 LQVGYIGYDD
+4621 IQLGQVGYDD
-4631 WAGIRHNNLNSTA
+4631 WVGFRHNNLSGTSR
-4644 QYALIQNN
+4644 YAIMQSN
-4652 AGTTILNAANGQNI
+4652 AGSTVVNAVSGQNL
-4666 NFNIGNSV
+4666 NFNIANST
-4674 KMRLNSDGNF
+4674 KMRLASNGNF
-4684 GIGELNPDSILEVVG
+4684 GIGVNNPSSILEVNG

-4710 DKFNVNGDTS
+4710 DKFNINGDTS

-4740 RNLDVSGKLFSTT
+4740 RNLDVSGKLFATT
-4753 FEAMDVSFRNVDI
+4753 FEALDVSFRNVDI
-4766 SNRLLVEGDASF
+4766 SNKLIVEGNADF
-4778 NSHTSFYNYVEAS
+4778 NGYTRLYNYVEAS
-4791 NLLIGAITDAQ
+4791 NLLVGAVVTSGDF
-4802 GWAGV
+4802 AGIKNKNV
-4807 KHKDIISGVG
+4807 GSNLG
-4817 YALLQKDDGR
+4817 YALIQNSNGK
-4827 TIINSLSPQNIE
+4827 TIINSASPESIE
-4839 FRTSAVLMGIFKDRK
+4839 FRTSASLMAIFKARK

-4865 LTVVGD
+4865 LTISGD
-4871 SSLNGFVDISEN
+4871 TSLNGFVDISEN

-4932 FQRAVDVSGLFTGA
+4932 FQRSLDVSGLFTGS

-4960 VSNGAIAIGPLAG
+4960 TSNGSIAIGPTAG
-4973 STSQGIATI
+4973 QISQGIATI

-4998 IGIQAGETSQALRAI
+4998 IGIQAGQTSQSLRAI
-5013 AIGASAGNTS
+5013 AIGASAGNDS

-5038 SQGINSIAIGQLAGE
+5038 SQGTNSIAIGQMAGE
-5053 ISQGENSV
+5053 TSQGENSV

-5067 GRRNPLT
+5067 GRRNLLST
-5074 TEKTITINAT
+5074 QKTITLNAT
-5084 GSTLPCDISSAFFV
+5084 GTTLPCDISNAFFV

-5106 SYILQYNTSSGEIT
+5106 SYILQYDTGSGEIT

-5150 TSKVSLSNAF
+5150 ISKVSLSNAF
-5160 YNTFTGFTS
+5160 YNTFTGFAS

-5175 GERNSGY
+5175 GEKNSGY
-5182 GYQSLFNLTQGDFN
+5182 GYQSLFSLSQGDFN
-5196 TGYGAGSLMNLT
+5196 SGYGSGSLMNLT
-5208 EAVSN
+5208 QAESN
-5213 TAVGHNALSGSSG
+5213 TGLGYDTLKGTAS

-5235 IGKNSMPV
+5235 IGKNSMLV
-5243 TTTGNS
+5243 NASGNS

-5257 LFRNSDGSNNTVIGG
+5257 LFRNSDGSNNVVLGG
-5272 NCMPN
+5272 NSMPN

-5306 DTVGSANS
+5306 DTVGLENS

-5320 IGSQSDG
+5320 IGSQSNGDNA
-5327 ITSNRNRGHG
+5327 NRNTGHG

-5411 VSGTR
+5411 VNQTR
-5416 FSSVKHTRDVVD
+5416 FSSVKYTRDVVD
-5428 SNTNFMVAVG
+5428 SNTNFMVAI
-5438 GGGSESNNKIAYSYD
+5438 GGGSGESNNKLAYSYD
-5453 GITWTGVSDSTSI
+5453 GITWTGVTGSTSL
-5466 FTNFAQSVA
+5466 FTGFGQSVA
-5475 TNGTTWVA
+5475 TNGSTWVA

-5505 IIGSFNI
+5505 TISPYGI
-5512 NRGFSVKWINELG
+5512 NRAFSVKWINELG

-5541 DGINWNWLA
+5541 DGINWGWQA
-5550 SSNPLGSKM
+5550 SSSPIGSKM

-5564 NHSKSRFV
+5564 NHSNSRFV
-5572 AVGEGSDTIAYSD
+5572 AVGEGSNTMAYSD
-5585 DGITWTGLGNTILSR
+5585 DGITWTSLGNTILSR
-5600 GVGVTS
+5600 GIGVTS

-5620 TSTIVYSEDNGVTWL
+5620 TSTIVYSEDNGVTWF

-5640 SNLSQGSA
+5640 SDLTQGSG

-5658 AWNGEMW
+5658 AWNGDMW

-5673 SIAYSND
+5673 SIAHSND
-5680 GKIWMPL
+5680 GKNWTGL
-5687 GNTIFSEGKGV
+5687 GIIMFGEGKGV
-5698 SWTGTKWV
+5698 SWTGSKWV
-5706 GLGSNNRIAYSYDGI
+5706 ALGSVNRIAYSYDGI
-5721 NWIGVL
+5721 NWIAVS
-5727 NSVNIFSSYGARLAW
+5727 NSTDIFSSFGARLAW
-5742 KKNVYPCISHLSS
+5742 KKNVYPSISHLSS

-5764 TGGTYA
+5764 AGGSYA
-5770 AQADFEDLSQTV
+5770 IQADFEDLSENV
-5782 LDLSTNYYV
+5782 LDLSTNYYE
-5791 FKSDFIDVSNRVQD
+5791 FKNDFIDLSLTVED
-5805 LSENLLKRYED
+5805 LSENLLRRYED
-5816 ASFGTV
+5816 SSFGTV

-5833 SLTNLDVSNKL
+5833 SLTNLDISNKL
-5844 KVAINQDN
+5844 LVGVSTDISA
-5852 SGVIGKLQIG
+5852 VIGRAQIG
-5862 HIGYNG
+5862 QVGFNG
-5868 WAGIKNVN
+5868 WAGFKNEN
-5876 LTENNQ
+5876 LIENNQ
-5882 YALIQSSSGKTFLN
+5882 YALLQSSAGKTLLN
-5896 AEANEDLRL
+5896 ADADQDLRL
-5905 RLDNTDYFI
+5905 RLDNLDYVTLKSNLI
-5914 LDTAQTTI
+5914 TI
-5922 GRLSVTNYN
+5922 GRLSTTNYN
-5931 VKLNADVSMVTNAS
+5931 VVLNADVSMVTNAS
-5945 VEGDFSVNRIESNL
+5945 VEGDFSVNRIESDL
-5959 VPKIDNTYSLGSITN
+5959 IAKTDNTYSLGSITN

-6007 SGLALDISHISHVN
+6007 SGLGLDISHISHVN
-6021 FRPNVSFNGN
+6021 FRPDVTFYGN
-6031 VEISGLLI
+6031 VGISGSLI
-6039 TEGINILDISFRNVD
+6039 AEGLDILDVSFRNVD

-6097 GHNDTNINHAL
+6097 GNNDNNINHAL
-6108 FSHKDYYH
+6108 FAHKDYYN
-6116 LNNSYALKQNNDGT
+6116 LNSGYALKQNNDGS
-6130 THLNAATGTHITFRI
+6130 THLNAASGNHITFRVA
-6145 SNTAKMRL
+6145 NTAKMRL
-6153 LTNGDFG
+6153 LSSGDFG
-6160 IGTTTPEAR
+6160 IGLTDPIAR
-6169 LHIVGGGLISE
+6169 LHISGGGVIAE

-6196 NSAGYGGLSGEILT
+6196 TSAGYGGISGEILT
-6210 STGSGWKWNTM
+6210 STGSGWKWNTL
-6221 MLNDLSDVIVD
+6221 MLNDLSDAIVD

-6257 LIGWKSGDSITTG
+6257 LIGWESGDSITSA
-6270 FNNTGLGFHTL
+6270 FNNTALGFQTL
-6281 NNAQGGDAN
+6281 NALAGGDVNVAIGNGALRKLVSGDAN
-6290 TAIGSGALENVISG
+6290 VAIGNNSMQNNLNGAY
-6304 NANTSIGNSSLNL
+6304 NAGLGAGSLIT
-6317 LTNGDYNTSI
+6317 LTNGYNNV
-6327 GSGSL
+6327 G
-6332 SDTLTGSNNI
+6332 
-6342 ALGRKA
+6342 LGRNA
-6348 GEINTTGSNNIF
+6348 GDGITTGDNNIF
-6360 IGYQAIPDISEGT
+6360 LGYQAVPGINVSDSQ

-6381 ISGKGSNTVLLGN
+6381 ISGKGNNTVLLGN
-6394 NDTTDTYLKGRV
+6394 NDTIDTYLKGRV

-6417 HDLTTVNDSS
+6417 HDLTTVNDTS
-6427 TKIATAGSIRKY
+6427 TKIATTGAIRRY
-6439 IKEATPI
+6439 VKEAIPV

-6452 QTDDKLNNKV
+6452 QTDDKLNNKI

-6479 YADLDNKTAGAQEF
+6479 FADLDNKTAGAQEF
-6493 TFGESTNDFYVAVG
+6493 TFGESTNDFYIAVG

-6517 YDGYKWLAGPNAS
+6517 YDGYKWLAGPDAT

-6535 RGYCVEYDGL
+6535 RGYSVDYDGL

-6560 SIDGITWNGRNKPLN
+6560 SIDGINWNGLNKPLN
-6575 IDKGLVIKYENGIWI
+6575 IDKGLIIKYENGIWI

-6595 TGGDTMAYSFEG
+6595 TGGDNMAYSFEG

-6637 VWVASGRHDSATHSL
+6637 VWVASGIHDSGTHSL

-6669 STQGNAVASNG
+6669 STQGNVVASNG
-6680 EVFLAGGQGANVLA
+6680 EVFLAGGQGTNVLA
-6694 RSTNGINWTPITVGI
+6694 RSINGINWTPVTVGI
-6709 NLKVS
+6709 NIKVS

-6720 KIWVVGGN
+6720 KTWVVGGN

-6747 QNIITSFVNG
+6747 QNIITSFIHG
-6757 LYWSGRYFFASG
+6757 LYWSGRYFFVSG

-6792 DEKGGNIVC
+6792 DVKGGNVVC

-6810 FEKRMSVVCGHGTNS
+6810 FEKRMSIICGEGTNS

-6866 VAAGIGS
+6866 VAAGIGT

-6954 WGEDI
+6954 WGEDV
-6959 WLVGGHK
+6959 WLLGGHK
-6966 TLDGNFT
+6966 TLDANFT

-6985 DWKMVNGPQII
+6985 DWEYVSGPQVA
-6996 TNVQGIKWNG
+6996 TNVQDIKWNG
-7006 EIFVAVGNASNTIA
+7006 KIFVAVGNGATHTIA
-7020 WSSNGTNWIGLGT
+7020 WSSNGTNWHGCGDDEFT
-7033 GIFSAAGR
+7033 TAGR
-7041 GIEYSKK
+7041 GIAYSDK
-7048 LKIWVAVGSG
+7048 LNIWVAVGNG
-7058 TNTIAYSTDAIS
+7058 GNTIAYSTDAIN
-7070 WTGIGTSIFSTAGF
+7070 WTGVGTSIFSSVGY
-7084 GVHYN
+7084 GIHYN
-7089 GERFIAYGKGTNSI
+7089 GERFVAYGQGTNTI

-7109 INWTGLGTSLFTTQ
+7109 INWTGLGSSLFTTQ
-7123 GRNGAL
+7123 GWNGTV
-7129 SNQYGKCTIVNPVV
+7129 SNQYGCVTIVNPVV
-7143 AVGEDGTPSQSTI
+7143 ATGEDSAHASVN
-7156 AYSIDGFNWAITG
+7156 YSIDGFKWGLIGRN
-7169 KQLFLTNG
+7169 LFQTNG
-7177 WFVAYNGIMWVG
+7177 WFVAYNGIMWVS
-7189 VGQGGNSWRPD
+7189 VGQGNNN
-7200 TIAYSYDGLNWVG
+7200 TIGYSYDGINWVG
-7213 LGRTIFTTR
+7213 LGNSLFTTR
-7222 GLTVAWNGSYWIAGG
+7222 GLTVAWNGSYWIVGG

-7256 QPFTTECKSV
+7256 EPFTTECKSV

-7290 NWTGRGNYFVFDAG
+7290 NWTGRGNSVFGGA
-7304 VHAVA
+7304 VNAVA
-7309 TNGLIT
+7309 SNGLIT
-7315 VGTGANGKMAY
+7315 VGTGASGKMAY

-7345 YGIATNGKM
+7345 YGIATNGKI
-7354 WVAGGRGT
+7354 WVAVGRGG
-7362 NTLAYSYDGI
+7362 NTFAYSYDGI
-7372 TWTGAGSPI
+7372 VWTGAGSPI
-7381 SSRAYGIAW
+7381 SSRAYGVAW

-7423 PFTTQGLAISSL
+7423 PFLTQGLAISSL

-7452 YGPVLSNIMIVTGP
+7452 YGPVLSNTMIVTGP

-7477 STFNI
+7477 SSFNI
-7482 NVKGVKDQV
+7482 NVKGVKDQ
-7491 QN
+7491 N